1 MRNLPK
7 KLCFIYIIENVTV
20 SLLPYIP
27 LSAWKEFHYFSCEAS
42 TCAKE
47 SVGIE
52 KSSIFNF
59 DRGHQSRIRGLLRVK
74 CLFFQ
79 SLKKQCKQRTPCTN
93 TGHSFIYRALNFVKF
108 TIVCGWWCLKLLEAS
123 KSVDLKDRLDHITL
137 QVKVI
142 HTKYS
147 KH

>member
-1 MRNLPK
+1 M
-7 KLCFIYIIENVTV
+7 KLF

-42 TCAKE
+42 LCAKE

-74 CLFFQ
+74 Q
-79 SLKKQCKQRTPCTN
+79 PSPSIDVGDPVTQ
-93 TGHSFIYRALNFVKF
+93 
-108 TIVCGWWCLKLLEAS
+108 
-123 KSVDLKDRLDHITL
+123 
-137 QVKVI
+137 
-142 HTKYS
+142 
-147 KH
+147 

>member
-1 MRNLPK
+1 MRNLLK
-7 KLCFIYIIENVTV
+7 KLYFIYIIENVTV

-59 DRGHQSRIRGLLRVK
+59 DRGHQSRIRGLLRVNHLGSIWYHSEPSDVPYSENLIRPISWFG
-74 CLFFQ
+74 LF
-79 SLKKQCKQRTPCTN
+79 
-93 TGHSFIYRALNFVKF
+93 
-108 TIVCGWWCLKLLEAS
+108 
-123 KSVDLKDRLDHITL
+123 L
-137 QVKVI
+137 QQNDSNWEKE
-142 HTKYS
+142 
-147 KH
+147 